1 MVLSPRG
8 VLAIGLS
15 LAGIAYLVAPSRGQA
30 PQQPK
35 ADGQA
40 RPAANPTTAPSNTPA
55 PPVAPVFGTV
65 DLDFV
70 LKNYEKV
77 KASSRELSAAV
88 NVRRGELMKIESEAR
103 QEMEMMQKLQPGT
116 ADYKKRE
123 DHITELKAKME
134 AGREQAQRDFTLR
147 EAEMMSTLYKEIQ
160 GMTARVAKWHGM
172 NYVLRATS
180 AKKPMP
186 GTDPNSVMAAMND
199 QVIYCD
205 PANDITNDVVY
216 YLNKTY
222 EKTASPVGAP
232 KPAATRRPGALGEGS
247 QPVGN

>member
-15 LAGIAYLVAPSRGQA
+15 LAGVAYLVAPSLGQA
-30 PQQPK
+30 PQQQK
-35 ADGQA
+35 SDGGV
-40 RPAANPTTAPSNTPA
+40 RPAANPNPAPATTPP
-55 PPVAPVFGTV
+55 PPVAPVFGTI

-123 DHITELKAKME
+123 DHITELKARME

-147 EAEMMSTLYKEIQ
+147 EAEMMSTIYKEIQ
-160 GMTARVAKWHGM
+160 GMTGRVATWRGM
-172 NYVLRATS
+172 NYVLRATNP
-180 AKKPMP
+180 KKPT
-186 GTDPNSVMAAMND
+186 GATDPNTVMAAMND
-199 QVIYCD
+199 QVIYAD
-205 PANDITNDVVY
+205 PRNDITNDVVH
-216 YLNKTY
+216 YLNMTY
-222 EKTASPVGAP
+222 QKTATPVNAP
-232 KPAATRRPGALGEGS
+232 RPAARRPAAPGEGS
-247 QPVGN
+247 QPAGN

>member
-15 LAGIAYLVAPSRGQA
+15 LAGVAYLVAPSLGQA
-30 PQQPK
+30 PQQQK
-35 ADGQA
+35 ADGGV
-40 RPAANPTTAPSNTPA
+40 RPAANPTPTPA
-55 PPVAPVFGTV
+55 TTPQPPVAPVFGTI

-123 DHITELKAKME
+123 DHITELKARME

-147 EAEMMSTLYKEIQ
+147 EAEMMSTIYKEIQ
-160 GMTARVAKWHGM
+160 GMTGRVAAWRGM
-172 NYVLRATS
+172 NYVLRATNP
-180 AKKPMP
+180 KKPM
-186 GTDPNSVMAAMND
+186 GATDPNSVMAAMND
-199 QVIYCD
+199 QVIYAD
-205 PANDITNDVVY
+205 PRNDITSDVVH
-216 YLNKTY
+216 YLNMTY
-222 EKTASPVGAP
+222 QKTATPVAAP
-232 KPAATRRPGALGEGS
+232 KAAARRPGALGDGS
-247 QPVGN
+247 QPAVN

>member
-15 LAGIAYLVAPSRGQA
+15 LAGITYLVAPTNGQA
-30 PQQPK
+30 QPQQK
-35 ADGQA
+35 ADGGV
-40 RPAANPTTAPSNTPA
+40 RPAAANPNPAPAATPQ
-55 PPVAPVFGTV
+55 PPVAPIFGTL

-88 NVRRGELMKIESEAR
+88 NVRRGELMKLESEAR

-123 DHITELKAKME
+123 DHITELKARME
-134 AGREQAQRDFTLR
+134 AGREQAQREFTLR
-147 EAEMMSTLYKEIQ
+147 EAEMMSTIYKEIQ
-160 GMTARVAKWHGM
+160 GMTGSVARWRGM
-172 NYVLRATS
+172 TYVLRATNP
-180 AKKPMP
+180 KKPTT
-186 GTDPNSVMAAMND
+186 GATDPNSVMAAMND
-199 QVIYCD
+199 QVIYAD
-205 PANDITNDVVY
+205 PRNDITNDVVY

-222 EKTASPVGAP
+222 EKTASPAGTT
-232 KPAATRRPGALGEGS
+232 KPAARRAGAEGLAPS
-247 QPVGN
+247 GN